1 MKARLQASRRCSRS
15 YPKPIG
21 SWSSTSSSRSS
32 VHVVAAPSFPSA
44 LSRTVDIS
52 YPSNRFALVGFAVAA
67 AALGIKALATNDLT
81 LVGAVFAAVAVFLGW
96 AAGRELDP
104 ASTGVAALAMVVS
117 LVFALF
123 ATPAALATGVAL
135 IGLRVVAGTVSAP
148 ATWMDTVVFLAIGAI
163 AGATPILWIV
173 GLSILMWL
181 LRAPEVG
188 SLRPW
193 VTATFLVGVAGGLG
207 WLWYQWN
214 GGRIEDVAITAT
226 AYVLA
231 AAAGAA
237 MMFAARPVSATTP
250 TDAGGEDVDPVRIR
264 FARLA
269 AGSYCMWAAVI
280 GGTAG
285 FWAIGPVFAA
295 LVAAAI
301 YRFFVQ
307 PAAIAQ

>member
-1 MKARLQASRRCSRS
+1 
-15 YPKPIG
+15 
-21 SWSSTSSSRSS
+21 
-32 VHVVAAPSFPSA
+32 VAAPSLPSA
-44 LSRTVDIS
+44 LSRAVDVS
-52 YPSNRFALVGFAVAA
+52 HPSNRFAIAGFVVAVS
-67 AALGIKALATNDLT
+67 ALGIKALVTDDLA

-104 ASTGVAALAMVVS
+104 GTTGVAALAMVLS

-135 IGLRVVAGTVSAP
+135 IGLRVVAGTVGAP
-148 ATWMDTVVFLAIGAI
+148 VTWIDAVVFLTIGAI

-188 SLRPW
+188 RRGPW
-193 VTATFLVGVAGGLG
+193 VTAAFLVGVVGGLG

-214 GGRIEDVAITAT
+214 SGNIDDVAITAN

-237 MMFAARPVSATTP
+237 MMFAARPVSATAP
-250 TDAGGEDVDPVRIR
+250 TDTGGEDVDPVRIR

-280 GGTAG
+280 GGTSG
-285 FWAIGPVFAA
+285 FWAIGPIFAA
-295 LVAAAI
+295 LLAAAI

-307 PAAIAQ
+307 PAAVAQ